1 MDALGRLPTPQRSD
15 VQRTIAPSGQVTT
28 RPGSAASRKGNPT
41 LSFVQVAAQVSAD
54 PPTDTNASERTKAEK
69 NSKKSFGLWENSE
82 MGFGDFVD
90 IINPLQH
97 LPIIATIYR
106 NRTGDAL
113 GFASRVIGGALWGR
127 IGGFVT
133 GAINGVVDWMTG
145 KDIGDHIY
153 SAFFDNSGELKKG
166 KMVAKS
172 DEPSPNPTMIHS
184 KASPAMFETSET
196 VTSAFGDF
204 DDDGGFSVARRD
216 SKVEESLALRS
227 TSYATPAAVAALNSY
242 DQDIDLDESKQPFR
256 FRFPA

>member
-1 MDALGRLPTPQRSD
+1 MDASGRLPTPQRSD
-15 VQRTIAPSGQVTT
+15 VQRNIAPSGQVAT

-54 PPTDTNASERTKAEK
+54 PPTDLSGAKVE
-69 NSKKSFGLWENSE
+69 KKSEKSFSLWENSK

-106 NRTGDAL
+106 NRTGDTL

-127 IGGFVT
+127 IGGFAT
-133 GAINGVVDWMTG
+133 GAINGVVDWITG

-172 DEPSPNPTMIHS
+172 VE
-184 KASPAMFETSET
+184 
-196 VTSAFGDF
+196 SAQPYHDSFQSIPRNIRNIGDC
-204 DDDGGFSVARRD
+204 
-216 SKVEESLALRS
+216 
-227 TSYATPAAVAALNSY
+227 
-242 DQDIDLDESKQPFR
+242 DIR
-256 FRFPA
+256 FRRLRRRRGFLRGAACFEGGRIVGVAINVFCYTCRGRCFEFV